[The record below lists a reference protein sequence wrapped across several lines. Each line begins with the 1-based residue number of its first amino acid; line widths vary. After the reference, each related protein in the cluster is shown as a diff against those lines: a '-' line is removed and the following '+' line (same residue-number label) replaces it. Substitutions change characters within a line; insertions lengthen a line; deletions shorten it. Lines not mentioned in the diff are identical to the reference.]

1 MPLTPEQHASIAAS
15 YDKAASD
22 LSVAEERRAEFA
34 KRADWFRQLAR
45 LETKRGAVRQ
55 TPDPSIP
62 HTLPAP
68 ESERKSNPKY
78 LLASLWLI
86 GSVLYMAGTLLFT
99 IAVNP
104 AEEDAKTTTISKEV
118 SAASNPQ
125 QTQLGSKQPVIA
137 DDLEPAATASPP
149 ALAPLPATALAM
161 VDRPHAISPDEPAYE
176 SPALT
181 VPPSLAKKEPGSPT
195 APSAPIKEAAAPQPG
210 AALEVTETATIR
222 SGPSTSATKIGT
234 ASPGAA
240 LQAKAREGDWVQFLD
255 PASGNTGWIHASLVG
270 PALGSAASPE
280 AGAPGPAPKEPDAG
294 KKQTAKKPSA
304 TAQAGNQR
312 NARPNFPPPPQRRY
326 ADLPDDEEFFLQEPR
341 PGILVRRRMMR
352 EGLMSPGFL
361 PPR

>member
-1 MPLTPEQHASIAAS
+1 MEGGLRVALRPIEQFARIRELEAQLGSLSEAQAANAASSGNDAAVKDSKIAEKASVLSRISTLRDVPRRGELRYRISVPIPTNYSAGLLPMPLTPEQHASIAAS

-104 AEEDAKTTTISKEV
+104 AEENAKTTTISKGV

-176 SPALT
+176 FPALT
-181 VPPSLAKKEPGSPT
+181 VPPSLANEEPGSPT

-210 AALEVTETATIR
+210 EALEVTET
-222 SGPSTSATKIGT
+222 GPY
-234 ASPGAA
+234 AA
-240 LQAKAREGDWVQFLD
+240 D
-255 PASGNTGWIHASLVG
+255 P
-270 PALGSAASPE
+270 P
-280 AGAPGPAPKEPDAG
+280 PAP
-294 KKQTAKKPSA
+294 
-304 TAQAGNQR
+304 
-312 NARPNFPPPPQRRY
+312 RRS
-326 ADLPDDEEFFLQEPR
+326 EPR
-341 PGILVRRRMMR
+341 VPARHSKRRRAK
-352 EGLMSPGFL
+352 ETGCSSWI